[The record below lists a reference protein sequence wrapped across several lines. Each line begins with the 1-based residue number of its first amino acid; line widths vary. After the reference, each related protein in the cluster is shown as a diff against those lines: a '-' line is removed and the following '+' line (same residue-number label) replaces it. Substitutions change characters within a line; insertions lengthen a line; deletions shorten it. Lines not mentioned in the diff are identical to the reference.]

1 MKKSLLAL
9 GATLTLSACVSDRV
23 TLLSHSDG
31 GPIGSVAVLQEGGDD
46 TVLNVENQQARLS
59 KRAPRVRQLTSVDPA
74 YTELLSYLPPAA
86 SPLGLTGF
94 PTGEMQLS
102 EQQVAQIRAHLSG
115 LESRPGYQ
123 VLIRGYTDS
132 EGSEEL
138 NSEVS
143 QQRAEGVA
151 AIMRAAGYEIANE
164 DVVGM
169 GEYSARRANGDDVAD
184 ANYRRVDVVIR

>member
-1 MKKSLLAL
+1 MTRTLLAL
-9 GATLTLSACVSDRV
+9 SAALTLSACVGDRV

-31 GPIGSVAVLQEGGDD
+31 GPIGSVAVLQEGKED
-46 TVLNVENQQARLS
+46 TVLDTENQQVRLT
-59 KRAPRVRQLTSVDPA
+59 RGTPRVRQLNEANPA
-74 YTELLSYLPPAA
+74 HSELLSYLPPAP

-94 PTGEMQLS
+94 PTGEMHLS
-102 EQQVAQIRAHLSG
+102 AEQIAQIRAHLSG

-138 NSEVS
+138 NSQVS

-151 AIMRAAGYEIANE
+151 AIMREAGFEIADE

-169 GEYSARRANGDDVAD
+169 GEYSAIRANGDEVAD
-184 ANYRRVDVVIR
+184 GNYRRVDVVIR